1 MDRGDLTQ
9 EKEELTQEKEIL
21 INQRDKLYDEITN
34 HKYKIHSIYNEIR
47 ELSEQETPIKIKEPF
62 KIVYYDFEKIKNIG
76 DIDNTIETIGKEIR
90 NRETLA
96 NKIRE
101 NYINFVLENK
111 PDLQIGANMDF
122 IEQLDYKN
130 EFFQNQLNT
139 LISKKEEL
147 ESITSK
153 IDSINLNI
161 EDIIYEI
168 KDINAK
174 INEIDYRLKTPSR
187 PSGIKHL
194 THRRRKDISNKLKT
208 PSSPLGIKPSTHRR
222 RNYIDNRLETSSSSS
237 DEKSSSSSDEKSSS
251 SSDEKSSSSSDE
263 KSSSSSDEKSSSS
276 SDEIYEIPISPLKE
290 PNYQRL
296 VDNIKHPY
304 PTGYDTN
311 EIFDKDGKP
320 IYKFRRSFRS
330 KNGTSNGKN
339 GTGGNKRSKRR
350 KRRLVKSKRRFL
362 KKFNISIRKI
372 SRIIKKP
379 LS

>member
-237 DEKSSSSSDEKSSS
+237 DEKSSSSSDE
-251 SSDEKSSSSSDE
+251 
-263 KSSSSSDEKSSSS
+263 
-276 SDEIYEIPISPLKE
+276 IYEIPISPLKE